1 MRTSRPFDRPH
12 WTRRRFFRLA
22 GAGVSGAF
30 LAQRYATAAPTSSSG
45 GAPRNTARNII
56 FILLAG
62 GPSQVDTFDFKMV
75 DGVTPSSFA
84 PARISGVLWPT
95 GIMPQL
101 ADRLGDIA
109 IVRSMRAHALVHSLA
124 QSWVQIGRNPSGSG
138 GGIAPHIGSVVAI
151 EKDQERTAGEK
162 FPTFLALNSEN
173 ADGPG
178 YLAARYAAFKA
189 PANRSG
195 LPNVTHP
202 AGRARFERR
211 VNLLRSLDAAP
222 GPADAYRDFYAAA
235 QGLTY
240 DPAVDRAFSFSAGNS
255 ARYGSS
261 NLGDACLTAF
271 QVLAADAGTRF
282 VQITSNDGWDMH
294 QSIYSSGPLGIASR
308 AAMLDLALSA
318 LIDDL
323 KASGLFASTM
333 VVMLGEFGR
342 TVGTLTTS
350 QGRDH
355 YPQQFAVF
363 AGGGVKGG
371 KVIGATNQSGADVS
385 EFGWSRNRYV
395 YMEDVEATI
404 YSAMGI
410 DWTRCRDGFEY
421 TPFAEQDLYGPVNEL
436 WGES

>member
-1 MRTSRPFDRPH
+1 MRRH

-30 LAQRYATAAPTSSSG
+30 LAQRYAGAEAPSSAG
-45 GAPRNTARNII
+45 VVPKNTARNVIL
-56 FILLAG
+56 ILLAG
-62 GPSQVDTFDFKMV
+62 GPSQIDTFDFMMV
-75 DGVTPSSFA
+75 DGVTPASFA
-84 PARISGVLWPT
+84 PARVNGVLWPT

-124 QSWVQIGRNPSGSG
+124 QSWVQIGRNPASGS
-138 GGIAPHIGSVVAI
+138 APHIGSIVAM
-151 EKDQERTAGEK
+151 EKDPERKAAEK

-178 YLAARYAAFKA
+178 YLAAKYSAFKA
-189 PANRSG
+189 PVNRAG
-195 LPNVTHP
+195 LPNTVHP
-202 AGRARFERR
+202 AGQARYERR
-211 VNLLRSLDAAP
+211 MNLLGSMETS
-222 GPADAYRDFYAAA
+222 ADDYRDFYAAA

-240 DPAVDRAFSFSAGNS
+240 EPAVDRAFTFSAADS
-255 ARYGSS
+255 VRYGSS
-261 NLGDACLTAF
+261 NIGDACLTAF
-271 QVLAADAGTRF
+271 QVLAADQGTRF
-282 VQITSNDGWDMH
+282 VQVTSNDGWDMH
-294 QSIYSSGPLGIASR
+294 LNIYSTGSSGIASR

-323 KASGLFASTM
+323 KSSGLFANTM

-342 TVGTLTTS
+342 TVGSLTGS

-355 YPQQFAVF
+355 HPQQFAVF

-371 KVIGATNQSGADVS
+371 SVIGATNQSGADVA
-385 EFGWSRNRYV
+385 EFGWSRGRYV
-395 YMEDVEATI
+395 YMEDIEATI

-410 DWTRCRDGFEY
+410 DWTTSRDGFEY
-421 TPFAEQDLYGPVNEL
+421 TPSAEDDLYEPVDEL
-436 WGES
+436 WG

>member
-1 MRTSRPFDRPH
+1 M
-12 WTRRRFFRLA
+12 A
-22 GAGVSGAF
+22 GAGVLGGF
-30 LAQRYATAAPTSSSG
+30 LARRYAGAAPPSSAG
-45 GAPRNTARNII
+45 VGPKNTARNVI

-62 GPSQVDTFDFKMV
+62 GPSQADTFDFKMV
-75 DGVTPSSFA
+75 DGVTPPGFA
-84 PARISGVLWPT
+84 PARINGVLWPA

-101 ADRLGDIA
+101 AGRLGDIA

-151 EKDQERTAGEK
+151 EKDAERKAGEK
-162 FPTFLALNSEN
+162 FPTFLALNSDN
-173 ADGPG
+173 AEGPG

-189 PANRSG
+189 PANRAG

-202 AGRARFERR
+202 GGQARFERR
-211 VNLLRSLDAAP
+211 VNLLRSLDSAP
-222 GPADAYRDFYAAA
+222 GPADDYRDFYAAA

-240 DPAVDRAFSFSAGNS
+240 DPAVDRAFSFSAGDS
-255 ARYGSS
+255 VRYGSS

-282 VQITSNDGWDMH
+282 VQVTSNDGWDMH
-294 QSIYSSGPLGIASR
+294 QNIYSSGPLGIASR
-308 AAMLDLALSA
+308 AAMLDLALAA

-323 KASGLFASTM
+323 KSSGMLASTM
-333 VVMLGEFGR
+333 VVILGEFGR
-342 TVGTLTTS
+342 TVGPLTTS

-355 YPQQFAVF
+355 YAQQFAVF
-363 AGGGVKGG
+363 AGGGVRGG
-371 KVIGATNQSGADVS
+371 KVIGATNQSGADVA
-385 EFGWSRNRYV
+385 EFGWSRDRYV

-410 DWTRCRDGFEY
+410 DWTTRRDGFEY
-421 TPFAEQDLYGPVNEL
+421 TPSAEEDLYGPVNEL
-436 WGES
+436 WG